1 MPRKMAIGLRREDGM
16 RVRARGSLVA
26 GMLLAIFFLVA
37 ATLAAGEAIERVT
50 LKVEGLTCPSCAYR
64 LKTALEK
71 VPGVQRAKVTW
82 EKGEALV
89 EVQPGAVTVG
99 QLIEA
104 AKSEGFAA
112 RPLEAS
118 R

>member
-16 RVRARGSLVA
+16 RGGARGSLVA

-50 LKVEGLTCPSCAYR
+50 LKVEGLTCPSCAYNV
-64 LKTALEK
+64 KAALEK
-71 VPGVQRAKVTW
+71 VPGVQRAKVSW
-82 EKGEALV
+82 EEGEALV
-89 EVQPGAVTVG
+89 EFRVGAVTVS

-104 AKSEGFAA
+104 VKGAGYAA
-112 RPLEAS
+112 RPLEVS